1 MNCQCMSSAN
11 NYVNQ
16 IMITC
21 YVMEFIYKEQFY
33 QINTLKK
40 TKLVIPC
47 IVDSIQKFLGDSPI
61 LTYMYNSNKNLATM
75 CCV

>member
-1 MNCQCMSSAN
+1 MSSAN

-21 YVMEFIYKEQFY
+21 YVMEFIYKEHFY
-33 QINTLKK
+33 QINTLMK

-47 IVDSIQKFLGDSPI
+47 ILDSIQKFLGDISYTVVFSLRSI
-61 LTYMYNSNKNLATM
+61 WFLNDIKY
-75 CCV
+75 